1 MWGWENI
8 PFMLRKKK
16 KNKSII
22 SHILVLNI
30 IRIKLLQICKY
41 KVFIFGW

>member
-1 MWGWENI
+1 MWGRENI

-16 KNKSII
+16 KKSII
-22 SHILVLNI
+22 SHILVLTI
-30 IRIKLLQICKY
+30 IRIKLLEICKY